1 MPIPFVKKRRRNME
15 LNKLNYVEEAE
26 KVIKSMRRKDR
37 NGKDV
42 IDLTTSKIRNLLS
55 MISQIYNVA
64 NHETGKKINEDLQS
78 QVQYFKMRFAYE
90 AGRERTVKDFQEK
103 AEIFSNIDKIGDSRE
118 KLICFCHYME
128 ALVAYHKF
136 YGGRD

>member
-1 MPIPFVKKRRRNME
+1 ME

-26 KVIKSMRRKDR
+26 KVINSLVRKDR
-37 NGKDV
+37 NGKNV

-64 NHETGKKINEDLQS
+64 SHEADEKISEDLQS
-78 QVQYFKMRFAYE
+78 QVQYLKMRFAYE
-90 AGRERTVKDFQEK
+90 AGREPKIVKPFVDK
-103 AEIFSNIDKIGDSRE
+103 AHIFSHIDHIGDSRE
-118 KLICFCHYME
+118 KLIIFCHYME
-128 ALVAYHKF
+128 ALAAYHKY

>member
-1 MPIPFVKKRRRNME
+1 ME
-15 LNKLNYVEEAE
+15 LNKTNYVEQAE
-26 KVIKSMRRKDR
+26 KVIKCMIQKDR

-42 IDLTTSKIRNLLS
+42 IYLTTSKIRNLLS

-64 NHETGKKINEDLQS
+64 SHETGEKISEDLQS

-90 AGRERTVKDFQEK
+90 AGREKTVKEFQEK
-103 AEIFSNIDKIGDSRE
+103 AEIFQNIDKIGDSRE

-128 ALVAYHKF
+128 SLVAYHKF

>member
-1 MPIPFVKKRRRNME
+1 ME

-37 NGKDV
+37 NGKCIKDKNGKY
-42 IDLTTSKIRNLLS
+42 IFDLTTSKIRNLLS

-64 NHETGKKINEDLQS
+64 SHETGEKINEDLQS

-90 AGRERTVKDFQEK
+90 AGRERAVEDFQEK
-103 AEIFSNIDKIGDSRE
+103 AEIFSNVDKIGDSRE

-128 ALVAYHKF
+128 ALVAYHRF

>member
-1 MPIPFVKKRRRNME
+1 ME
-15 LNKLNYVEEAE
+15 LNKTNYVEQAE
-26 KVIKSMRRKDR
+26 KVIKSMIRKDKK
-37 NGKDV
+37 GKD
-42 IDLTTSKIRNLLS
+42 IIYLTTSKIRNLLS
-55 MISQIYNVA
+55 MISQIYNMVS
-64 NHETGKKINEDLQS
+64 HETGEKINEDLQS

-90 AGRERTVKDFQEK
+90 AGREPTVKEFQEK